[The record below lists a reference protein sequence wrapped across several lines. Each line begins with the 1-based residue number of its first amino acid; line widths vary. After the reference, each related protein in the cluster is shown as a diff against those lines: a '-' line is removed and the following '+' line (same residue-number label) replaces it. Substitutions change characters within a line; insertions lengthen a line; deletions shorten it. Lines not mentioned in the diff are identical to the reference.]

1 MAKKLRGLGVPVE
14 LKVYDDVGHALLIG
28 AFGRPLRGLAPVL
41 ADVVAWISA
50 A

>member
-1 MAKKLRGLGVPVE
+1 MASKLRALDVPVQ
-14 LKVYDDVGHALLIG
+14 LKVYDGVGHALLVG

-41 ADVVAWISA
+41 ADVVDWISA